1 MTHKYIGKSYVR
13 PDAISKVTGK
23 AVYLDDIRIPGMLYT
38 AILRPPTGHAR
49 ILKIDTAA
57 AEQMPGVVTVVTG
70 KGCQIH
76 YGDNIR
82 NLTPMAVDKVRY
94 IGEPVAAVVADTV
107 QHARAAL
114 DKIQVEYDPLPV
126 YIDARQAMSK
136 DSVLIHAENGSYWT
150 LPTLHPIPGTNIANL
165 YHLTKGRGEEGFAEA
180 DVVIEGEFNYPYGS
194 CSALEPHGSIVW
206 FKEDKTIEVW
216 SSSIC
221 PFIIR
226 DDLAHAY
233 GIPIA
238 DVRVRIPDIGGC
250 FGYKSDITV
259 EQTIAYIAS
268 FVPGRPVKW
277 VATREEDYT
286 STLIA
291 HGVRTTMKIG
301 AKKDGSLVALK
312 TTVLHSGGAYADTA
326 VNVTIASTH
335 NSTGPYEFP
344 HCDLTGYTVYT
355 NTPAV
360 GAYRGYGHQES
371 QLATERM
378 MDLLARKL
386 GMDPFELRR
395 KNYLREGKVN
405 ALGEMMWK
413 SNGDVA
419 ACAENIHKIVFDHP
433 KPAEDENFYYGRG
446 FAAVMK
452 SPKGA
457 PFSTKGCYMKM
468 NIDGSVSINM
478 GGAEVGQGLRMII
491 RQVAAEAL
499 KIAPEKIRVY
509 NELDTQ
515 FSPYEW
521 QTIGSMF
528 TMQGGRAI
536 IRTADKLIRILKQ
549 TAAQVLKTDED
560 YLEYDGEYVFLRND
574 PNIKVAVGDLARGY
588 ITDDGIT
595 IGELAQAVADAR
607 LPRYSNPNKNGQ
619 GSMGVTYTFGAQAVE
634 LCIEKKTGKI
644 FVDHIAS
651 THDVGQVINP
661 LQIRGSVLG
670 GVTMAMGA
678 ALYEELKFDQDGRI
692 TNPQLFQYHIPTL
705 KEAPRQT
712 IEFIETPDPI
722 GPFGA
727 RGIGE
732 HSVIGIAPA
741 ILNAVYDAIGVDLY
755 EIPATPEV
763 IKKALADLPSPSGG
777 AKKLEV
783 VR

>member
-1 MTHKYIGKSYVR
+1 MTHQYIGKSYIR

-23 AVYLDDIRIPGMLYT
+23 AIYLDDIRLPGMLYA
-38 AILRPPTGHAR
+38 AILRPPIGHALIR
-49 ILKIDTAA
+49 GIDTSE
-57 AEQMPGVVTVVTG
+57 AEAMPGVVKVVTG
-70 KGCQIH
+70 KGCKFH

-82 NLTPMAVDKVRY
+82 DLTPMAVEKVRY
-94 IGEPVAAVVADTV
+94 SGEPVAAVVADTI
-107 QHARAAL
+107 QHARAAMQCIKV
-114 DKIQVEYDPLPV
+114 DYEPLPV
-126 YIDARQAMSK
+126 YTDARQAMAP
-136 DSVLIHAENGSYWT
+136 DAVLIHEENGQYWT
-150 LPTLHPIPGTNIANL
+150 LPTLHPQPGTNIANV
-165 YHLTKGRGEEGFAEA
+165 YHLVKGKGEDGFADA
-180 DVVIEGEFNYPYGS
+180 DVILEEEFNYPFGS
-194 CSALEPHGSIVW
+194 CSALEPHGTIAW

-216 SSSIC
+216 STSIC

-226 DDLAHAY
+226 DDLATAY
-233 GIPIA
+233 SIPQA
-238 DVRVRIPDIGGC
+238 DVRVHIPDLGGC
-250 FGYKSDITV
+250 FGYKSDITT

-291 HGVRTTMKIG
+291 HGIRTHIKIG
-301 AKKDGSLVALK
+301 AKANGKLVAIK
-312 TTVLHSGGAYADTA
+312 TTILHSGGAYADTP
-326 VNVTIASTH
+326 VNVTMASTH

-344 HCDLTGYTVYT
+344 NCDLTGYTVYT
-355 NTPAV
+355 NTPPV

-371 QLATERM
+371 QIASERM

-386 GMDPFELRR
+386 GMDPFALREM
-395 KNYLREGKVN
+395 NYLCEGKVN
-405 ALGEMMWK
+405 AVGETMWK
-413 SNGDVA
+413 SNGSVS
-419 ACAENIHKIVFDHP
+419 ACAENTRKIIFSNP
-433 KPAEDENFYYGRG
+433 KPAEDDQYYYGRG
-446 FAAVMK
+446 FAAVFK

-468 NIDGSVSINM
+468 NTDGSVNINM
-478 GGAEVGQGLRMII
+478 GGAEVGQGLRTVI
-491 RQVAAEAL
+491 RQVAGEAL
-499 KIAPEKIRVY
+499 KVPPEKIRVY
-509 NELDTQ
+509 SELDTQ

-536 IRTADKLIRILKQ
+536 IRAAEKLIKGLKQ

-560 YLEYDGEYVFLRND
+560 YLEYDGEFVFLRND
-574 PNIKVAVGDLARGY
+574 PTIRVAVGDLARGY
-588 ITDDGIT
+588 ITSDGIT
-595 IGELAQAVADAR
+595 IGDLAQAVSDAR
-607 LPRYSNPNKNGQ
+607 LPRYSNPDKNGQ
-619 GSMGVTYTFGAQAVE
+619 GSIGVTYTFGAQAVDIR
-634 LCIEKKTGKI
+634 IEKKTGKVL
-644 FVDHIAS
+644 VDHIAS
-651 THDVGQVINP
+651 TFDVGQVINP

-678 ALYEELKFDQDGRI
+678 AIYEELKFDKDGCI
-692 TNPQLFQYHIPTL
+692 TNPQLFDYHIPTF

-741 ILNAVYDAIGVDLY
+741 ILNAIYDAIGVDLY

-763 IKKALADLPSPSGG
+763 IKKAIAEK
-777 AKKLEV
+777 AKQLEAA
-783 VR
+783 

>member
-1 MTHKYIGKSYVR
+1 MGYKYVGKSYIR
-13 PDAISKVTGK
+13 PDAISKATGK
-23 AVYLDDIRIPGMLYT
+23 AVYLDDIRIPGMLHA
-38 AILRPPTGHAR
+38 AILRPEIGHAK
-49 ILKIDTAA
+49 ILDIDTTA
-57 AEQMPGVVTVVTG
+57 AEQMPGVVKVITG
-70 KGCQIH
+70 KGCKIH

-82 NLTPMAVDKVRY
+82 DLTPMAVDKVRY
-94 IGEPVAAVVADTV
+94 VGEPVAAVVADTV

-114 DKIQVEYDPLPV
+114 AKIKVDYEPLPV
-126 YIDARQAMSK
+126 YIDGRQAMAK
-136 DSVLIHAENGSYWT
+136 DAVLIHEENGQYWT
-150 LPTLHPIPGTNIANL
+150 LPTLKPVPGTNIANV
-165 YHLTKGRGEEGFAEA
+165 YHLKKGRGEEGFEEA
-180 DVVIEGEFNYPYGS
+180 DVIIEGEFNYPFGS

-226 DDLAHAY
+226 DDLSHAY
-233 GIPIA
+233 GIPVS

-259 EQTIAYIAS
+259 EQTVAYIAS

-277 VATREEDYT
+277 VATRQEDYT

-291 HGVRTTMKIG
+291 HGIRTMMKIG
-301 AKKDGSLVALK
+301 AKKDGRLVAIR
-312 TTVLHSGGAYADTA
+312 TTVVHSGGAYADTA
-326 VNVTIASTH
+326 VNVSMAATH

-355 NTPAV
+355 NTPPV

-371 QLATERM
+371 QIAIERM
-378 MDLLARKL
+378 MDILARKL
-386 GMDPFELRR
+386 KMDPYELRR
-395 KNYLREGKVN
+395 INYLCEGKVN
-405 ALGEMMWK
+405 ALGETMWK
-413 SNGDVA
+413 MNGDVA
-419 ACAENIHKIVFDHP
+419 ACAENTRKILESQP
-433 KPAEDENFYYGRG
+433 KPKEDENYYYGRG

-468 NIDGSVSINM
+468 NIDGSVSVNM
-478 GGAEVGQGLRMII
+478 GGAEVGQGLRTVI
-491 RQVAAEAL
+491 RQVTAEAL
-499 KIAPEKIRVY
+499 KIPPEKVRVY

-536 IRTADKLIRILKQ
+536 IRAAEKLIKILKQ
-549 TAAQVLKTDED
+549 TASQVLKTDED
-560 YLEYDGEYVFLRND
+560 YLEYDGEYVYLRND
-574 PNIKVAVGDLARGY
+574 PSVRVAVTALARGY
-588 ITDDGIT
+588 ITSDGIT
-595 IGELAQAVADAR
+595 VGELAQSVSDAR
-607 LPRYSNPNKNGQ
+607 LPRYSNPDQNGQ
-619 GSMGVTYTFGAQAVE
+619 GSMGVTYTFGAQAAE
-634 LCIEKKTGKI
+634 IRIEKKTGKVL
-644 FVDHIAS
+644 VDHLIS
-651 THDVGQVINP
+651 TFDVGQVINP

-678 ALYEELKFDQDGRI
+678 AIYEELKFDEQGRI
-692 TNPQLFQYHIPTL
+692 LNPQFYQYHIPTY

-732 HSVIGIAPA
+732 HSVIGVAPA
-741 ILNAVYDAIGVDLY
+741 ILNAIYDAIGVDLF

-763 IKKALADLPSPSGG
+763 IKQALAQ
-777 AKKLEV
+777 K
-783 VR
+783 